1 MGELRF
7 ATFAAVAALVI
18 LGARAEIPE
27 GFDGRDEWVET
38 LRSMQIG
45 ESFDIEYER
54 SVGSGQG
61 YSHSFFLDVV

>member
-7 ATFAAVAALVI
+7 ATFAAIAALLI

-27 GFDGRDEWVET
+27 GFDGRNEWVET
-38 LRSMQIG
+38 LRSMQVG
-45 ESFDIEYER
+45 KTFDIEYER

-61 YSHSFFLDVV
+61 CYHPFS